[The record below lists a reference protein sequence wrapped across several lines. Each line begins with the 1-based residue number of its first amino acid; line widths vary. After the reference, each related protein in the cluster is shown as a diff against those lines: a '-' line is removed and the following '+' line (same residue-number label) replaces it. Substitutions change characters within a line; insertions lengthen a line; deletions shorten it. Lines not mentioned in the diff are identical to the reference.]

1 VCGGQQA
8 RFTLAARDDR
18 TSELRGLPFTATL
31 SVAGQEVAVTRQEK
45 GDGSHEFSFT
55 APEVEDDVT
64 GELWVRLCGM
74 AVARSPRSLTV
85 QAKLLLTFS
94 APFDENGVL
103 YHIGTAGGKEPYKN
117 PHEAGRVVAA
127 MSTSGAHQQLHISS
141 CAARFVEHISPSKY
155 NYTNN
160 APNSWMSVD
169 LGESRTLQPN
179 YYCLR
184 NDKHGSHALRNWRLE
199 GSHDGCSWVA
209 LRTHESD
216 NSLATTSMSTAAWPL
231 EGVTQ
236 AFRHFRI
243 LQTGKSAYNRD
254 YLMCAGIELYGIFK
268 E

>member
-64 GELWVRLCGM
+64 GELWGRLCGM

-85 QAKLLLTFS
+85 QAGVQLTFS

-103 YHIGTAGGKEPYKN
+103 YHIGTAGGKEAYTN

-127 MSTSGAHQQLHISS
+127 KSSNNTGNDAHFVQHAHSSGIS
-141 CAARFVEHISPSKY
+141 
-155 NYTNN
+155 NYTDN

-184 NDKHGSHALRNWRLE
+184 NVG
-199 GSHDGCSWVA
+199 GG
-209 LRTHESD
+209 
-216 NSLATTSMSTAAWPL
+216 NSVVRASELDI
-231 EGVTQ
+231 G
-236 AFRHFRI
+236 
-243 LQTGKSAYNRD
+243 
-254 YLMCAGIELYGIFK
+254 GIA
-268 E
+268 